1 MPSDSQAFF
10 RGCGFTRDREGSV
23 CMVFNPCREPQRGAA
38 PSLLAMMAEGKL
50 LRALRPGGAGSAEV
64 AHGEHLDP
72 GSQQSVR
79 QALRRSLD
87 RVLPI
92 QDGQPAPQMPP
103 TVA

>member
-1 MPSDSQAFF
+1 
-10 RGCGFTRDREGSV
+10 
-23 CMVFNPCREPQRGAA
+23 MVFNPCREPQRGAA